1 MKPAQRKLIEEAERR
16 YEELERQLASPA
28 VLADPAKFQA
38 AGKEHARLMDLVRA
52 IRAWRQA
59 DAEVAQLSKDAA
71 GADRDLRAL
80 AREELTA
87 WTGRR
92 DAAAAKLESLIS
104 PRDPADDRGLVVEV
118 RAGTGGEEA
127 ALFAAELVRMYLRYA
142 ERRGWK
148 AEIVDSSAAGRGGTK
163 DATFLISGNGA
174 YGELKHERGVH
185 RVQRVPVT
193 ESSGRIH
200 TSTVTVA
207 VLPQAEEVEVT
218 IRPEELRVDTFCSSG
233 KGGQSVNTTY
243 SAVRITHIPTGIVAQ
258 CQDERSQMKNR
269 AKAMTVLRARLL
281 EIRERAQAEKEA
293 DQRRAQIGH
302 GDRSEKIRTYNF
314 PQNRIT
320 DHRVGLT
327 VHNLRQVLDGQLEP
341 LVAALAAQDV

>member
-1 MKPAQRKLIEEAERR
+1 M
-16 YEELERQLASPA
+16 
-28 VLADPAKFQA
+28 V
-38 AGKEHARLMDLVRA
+38 
-52 IRAWRQA
+52 
-59 DAEVAQLSKDAA
+59 QLSKDAA
-71 GADRDLRAL
+71 GSDRDLRTL
-80 AREELTA
+80 AREELSA

-92 DAAAAKLESLIS
+92 DAAAARLESLIS
-104 PRDPADDRGLVVEV
+104 PRDPADDRGLMVEV

-127 ALFAAELVRMYLRYA
+127 ALFASELVRMYLRYA

-148 AEIVDSSAAGRGGTK
+148 AEVVDSSTAIL
-163 DATFLISGNGA
+163 LISGAGA

-218 IRPEELRVDTFCSSG
+218 IRPDELRIDTFCSSG

-243 SAVRITHIPTGIVAQ
+243 SAVRITHLPTGIVAQ

-281 EIRERAQAEKEA
+281 EVRERAQAENEA
-293 DQRRAQIGH
+293 DQRRRQIGH

-327 VHNLRQVLDGQLEP
+327 VHNLRQVLDGQLDP
-341 LVAALAAQDV
+341 LVTALAAQDA